1 LNFLNKIFKPHTY
14 PRNMASVQAWKL
26 FLCLLL
32 PLSGRMFLTFTFLTE
47 KTRDILPI
55 KHYIALCFNT
65 AIFKRLNINL
75 WNFKKKSYSYQLS
88 RFILDAFLL
97 FLLFF
102 NFALD
107 WFSFQHL
114 ILKLWGCEIRKLLLF
129 IKKKITFETSF
140 IPSRCRLHAINFMNS
155 I

>member
-1 LNFLNKIFKPHTY
+1 MNFLKQNFQTTCIHAKNMS
-14 PRNMASVQAWKL
+14 NMASVQAWKL
-26 FLCLLL
+26 FFLCLLL
-32 PLSGRMFLTFTFLTE
+32 PLSGWMFLTFTFLTE

-75 WNFKKKSYSYQLS
+75 WNLNFFFLPYRLF
-88 RFILDAFLL
+88 RFSFR

-114 ILKLWGCEIRKLLLF
+114 ILKLWGFEIRKLLLF
-129 IKKKITFETSF
+129 IKKL
-140 IPSRCRLHAINFMNS
+140 PLRLPLYHRDVDCMQ
-155 I
+155 